1 MHENHRKRVRQRF
14 RQAGLES
21 FPAHNVLEMLLFYA
35 IPRQDTN
42 EIAHRLIRHFGTL
55 SAVLDAPFEE
65 LCKVQGIGE
74 NSATLIMFVAQI
86 AKRYLAEQVQEKISF
101 ANKQAL
107 HRFAV
112 SLFTG
117 MKSEAA
123 FLLCFDNTTQL
134 LHAGQISLGTKHAVS
149 LDNRTLLESAFRHN
163 ATKVVLV
170 HNHPNG
176 LAAPS
181 RSDVVR
187 TEGAVKIFNSVQ
199 IQLLDHLIVAQ
210 GQCFSMAAHPKHM
223 RIFHD
228 EAPSILLQIAADEK

>member
-1 MHENHRKRVRQRF
+1 MHENHRKRTRQRF
-14 RQAGLES
+14 LQAGLQS

-42 EIAHRLIRHFGTL
+42 EIAHQLIRHFGTL

-74 NSATLIMFVAQI
+74 NSATLIIFVAQL

-149 LDNRTLLESAFRHN
+149 LDNRTLLEAAFRHN
-163 ATKVVLV
+163 ATKVILA

-176 LAAPS
+176 VAAPS
-181 RSDVVR
+181 RSDVAR
-187 TEGAVKIFNSVQ
+187 TEGAVKVFNSVQ

-210 GQCFSMAAHPKHM
+210 GHCFSMAAHPKYM

-228 EAPSILLQIAADEK
+228 DAPSIMLQIAADE